1 MGMKVFLIGYM
12 ACGKSSLGKALAE
25 AMTLP
30 FIDLDTE
37 IERISNASIT
47 SIIEHQ
53 GELKF
58 RQLESNVLKQTI
70 AEKEHGVFALGGGTP
85 VFYNHM
91 ELLNAEGETIF
102 LDVPVGELARRLEGD
117 IERPLIQN
125 KEDVAEFVAKHMF
138 ERRPYYSQAKHRISG
153 ASISVEEL
161 TAVLN

>member
-1 MGMKVFLIGYM
+1 MKVFLIGYM
-12 ACGKSSLGKALAE
+12 ASGKSSLGKALAE

-70 AEKEHGVFALGGGTP
+70 TKNEHFVFALGGGTP

-91 ELLNAEGETIF
+91 DLLNAEGETIF
-102 LDVPVGELARRLEGD
+102 LDVPVGELAKRLEGD
-117 IERPLIQN
+117 IKRPLIQN

-138 ERRPYYSQAKHRISG
+138 ERRPYYSQAKHRIAG
-153 ASISVEEL
+153 PSISLEEL

>member
-1 MGMKVFLIGYM
+1 MKVFLIGYM
-12 ACGKSSLGKALAE
+12 ASGKSTLGKALSKAL
-25 AMTLP
+25 ALP

-37 IERISNASIT
+37 IERISNASIS

-58 RQLESNVLKQTI
+58 RQLESQILKQVVGTH
-70 AEKEHGVFALGGGTP
+70 ELGVFALGGGTP

-91 ELLNAEGETIF
+91 DLLNAEGETIF
-102 LDVPVGELARRLEGD
+102 LDVPVGELAKRLEGD
-117 IERPLIQN
+117 ISRPLIQN

-138 ERRPYYSQAKHRISG
+138 ERRPYYSLAKHRVAG

-161 TAVLN
+161 AAVLD